1 MSDILPFARVRPAD
15 ADLVGGKGLSLA
27 LTASAGLPVPPGFC
41 VTSAAYR
48 RLGAEPRI
56 DEVLRESLA
65 TAYRELGGGAVA
77 VRSSA
82 TAEDGAVTS
91 FAGQQETILGVEGEG
106 PLREAVERCWRSL
119 HTDRAKAYRQRQG
132 VDEAGLAMAVVVQ
145 RLVDAD
151 VAGVLF
157 TRDPLDPTG
166 SLMRVEAAWGL
177 GEVVVSGRVTP
188 DRFQVERDT
197 GRVRDRQPGTKHVRV
212 TGRGEEPVPPDRHHE
227 LCLTD
232 EQLAE
237 LADLGRRVEA
247 FYGDARDIEW
257 AIADG
262 RVWLLQARPITT
274 AGAGDRERARR
285 ATVDRLG

>member
-15 ADLVGGKGLSLA
+15 ADLVGGKGLSLG

-41 VTSAAYR
+41 ITSAAYR
-48 RLGAEPRI
+48 RLGHEPQM
-56 DEVLRESLA
+56 DTTLQEALA
-65 TAYRELGGGAVA
+65 MAYRELGGGAVA

-157 TRDPLDPTG
+157 TRDPLDPAG
-166 SLMRVEAAWGL
+166 RRMLVEASWGL
-177 GEVVVSGRVTP
+177 GESVVSGQVMP
-188 DRFQVERDT
+188 DRFHLDRDT
-197 GRVRDRQPGTKHVRV
+197 GAVCERHVSTK
-212 TGRGEEPVPPDRHHE
+212 T
-227 LCLTD
+227 L
-232 EQLAE
+232 
-237 LADLGRRVEA
+237 RR
-247 FYGDARDIEW
+247 
-257 AIADG
+257 
-262 RVWLLQARPITT
+262 RP
-274 AGAGDRERARR
+274 A
-285 ATVDRLG
+285 